1 MRLCYFAEALSVHVQ
16 RWAGWFARRGHE
28 VHLVSLSLR
37 DLPGVRVHS
46 FPAGNAL
53 AFPRK
58 VLAVRRIVREIA
70 PDLVH
75 SHQAIGYGLWG
86 AVAGHH
92 PFVVSAW
99 GSDVLVRPKESWV
112 QRPVLRF
119 VLRRADY
126 CIPVAQHML
135 ASLVPF
141 GLRMDRCQAIPMG
154 VELDRFPPLVFER
167 GTRAP
172 WFISTRALEP
182 LYDVKTLVRASRD
195 IFAANPE
202 NRGTILGD
210 GSERD
215 GLQDLA
221 SRLGVTDRLRIEGLQ
236 PPEHVMQALASAR
249 VYVSTAKSDG
259 ASVSLMEAMAR
270 GCYPVVTDIPANRE
284 WVVDEVNGSLFPVGD
299 AQALAARVTR
309 ALRDEDLLERAS
321 EKNIRQV
328 RERGDL
334 SINLA
339 RVEKIYQDLVKG

>member
-37 DLPGVRVHS
+37 DLSGVRVHS
-46 FPAGNAL
+46 FPPGGAL

-86 AVAGHH
+86 AVAGYH

-126 CIPVAQHML
+126 CIPVAPHL
-135 ASLVPF
+135 LSSLVPF
-141 GLRMDRCQAIPMG
+141 GLRLGRCQAIPMG
-154 VELDRFPPLVFER
+154 VELDTYPPIAFRR
-167 GTRAP
+167 GTRASS
-172 WFISTRALEP
+172 FISTRALEP
-182 LYDVKTLVRASRD
+182 LYDIQTLVRASRE
-195 IFAANPE
+195 IFAADPE
-202 NRGTILGD
+202 IQGTILGG

-215 GLQDLA
+215 GLQALA
-221 SRLGVTDRLRIEGLQ
+221 FRMGVADRLRFEGTQ
-236 PPEHVMQALASAR
+236 SPDRVMQALGSVR
-249 VYVSTAKSDG
+249 VYVSTSRSDG

-270 GCYPVVTDIPANRE
+270 GCFPVVTDIPANRE
-284 WVVDEVNGSLFPVGD
+284 WVVDGVNGSLFPVGD
-299 AQALAARVTR
+299 AHALATKVTR
-309 ALRDEDLLERAS
+309 ALRDEDLLETAS
-321 EKNIRQV
+321 EKNVQQV

-334 SINLA
+334 NVNLA
-339 RVEKIYQDLVKG
+339 RVEKIYEDLVQG

>member
-182 LYDVKTLVRASRD
+182 LYDV
-195 IFAANPE
+195 
-202 NRGTILGD
+202 
-210 GSERD
+210 
-215 GLQDLA
+215 
-221 SRLGVTDRLRIEGLQ
+221 
-236 PPEHVMQALASAR
+236 
-249 VYVSTAKSDG
+249 G